1 MVSYFPFNLNWIFLG
16 IFRNILGCR
25 HRYSK
30 SDPGACSRS
39 SWFLSRSYVFLGI
52 SKKRDKMSF
61 LTNCVPIFVFV
72 CFGISRK
79 VDQLCCLFWQTVSG
93 YMCFFALESLGR
105 RTRYAVFF
113 DKLCASIHL
122 RSFPRNTVRL
132 TIWTVLT
139 ILTKYGISA
148 GVGRQRIRPN
158 WKVFLYLQ
166 NRRWAS

>member
-1 MVSYFPFNLNWIFLG
+1 MQTQIFKKWPRSLLKILLVFEPIICFPWNLQEAGL
-16 IFRNILGCR
+16 
-25 HRYSK
+25 
-30 SDPGACSRS
+30 DV
-39 SWFLSRSYVFLGI
+39 LSFV
-52 SKKRDKMSF
+52 
-61 LTNCVPIFVFV
+61 TNCAPIHLFV